1 MMKIYITK
9 ILLLF
14 LSIYICFFNF
24 KKDISFYDDKEIEIK
39 LEGYILNEGLI
50 NIKRGSKYKDLIS
63 LISYYDDTDLNIL
76 AMDYPLYDGQI
87 LSFEKINRSKIN
99 INTAGIQ
106 ELDAIPGVGEATANK
121 ILSYRE
127 ENGNFKSIEEIK
139 NVNGIGDKKYENMK
153 DSICVN

>member
-39 LEGYILNEGLI
+39 LEGYIPNEVLI

-99 INTAGIQ
+99 INTA
-106 ELDAIPGVGEATANK
+106 N
-121 ILSYRE
+121 
-127 ENGNFKSIEEIK
+127 IEDLCTLP
-139 NVNGIGDKKYENMK
+139 GIGIKTAQKIIEYRKTITFKKKSDLTKISGIGVKKYEILK
-153 DSICVN
+153 EYITI

>member
-1 MMKIYITK
+1 MKIYITK

-14 LSIYICFFNF
+14 LSIYISFFNF

-76 AMDYPLYDGQI
+76 AMDYPLYNGQI

-99 INTAGIQ
+99 INTA
-106 ELDAIPGVGEATANK
+106 N
-121 ILSYRE
+121 
-127 ENGNFKSIEEIK
+127 IEDLCTLP
-139 NVNGIGDKKYENMK
+139 GIGIKTAQKIIEYRKTITFKKKSDLTKISGIGVKKYEILK
-153 DSICVN
+153 EYITI